1 MPDALRRPE
10 SVLVVIHTPARDC
23 LLLNRV
29 EPADFWQSVTG
40 TLGWGETPAAAAAR
54 EVREETGLEPAGL
67 HDPGIS
73 EAFPILPAWRHKFAS
88 DVTENVEHLWYL
100 EIPERVDVTLNPAEH
115 SAYQW
120 LALEDAIRRVTSWTN
135 RNALIRLRQR

>member
-1 MPDALRRPE
+1 VPGELRRPE
-10 SVLVVIHTPARDC
+10 SVLVVIPTPAGDC

-29 EPADFWQSVTG
+29 KPADFWQSVTG
-40 TLGWGETPAAAAAR
+40 SLAWDETPAAAAAR

-67 HDPGIS
+67 RDSGVR
-73 EAFPILPAWRHKFAS
+73 EAFPILPAWRDQFAPE
-88 DVTENVEHLWYL
+88 VTENVEYLWYL

-115 SAYQW
+115 SAYRW
-120 LALEDAIRRVTSWTN
+120 LPLEDAIRRVTSWTN